1 MIALV
6 PQADSVAGRALK
18 WMGKLLGLR
27 SETVYSRAILL
38 LALLLFVVV
47 GVSVILVWHVV
58 FKQFDNEDEA
68 DLMASAQRVK
78 MHLKAGDPG
87 DIGQNLAGISAL
99 LGRRVSLEAGGG
111 SAENSGGG
119 ISLRVSADG
128 SQQAVF
134 GVTGRDGK
142 FLGSVIVGGR
152 GPFHLAGELAA
163 RIFVV
168 GVAVVGG
175 VMLILMLI
183 VVDRTVLS
191 RIQLLAGRVEG
202 EKRSERLPVR
212 LDVPGDDEIAQLAES
227 IEELARLVQAAE
239 REYRSVVEDQTESI
253 CRFDAAWRIGVFNR
267 AFEDLCET
275 KPVSGRTTLPE
286 CLVAPAWKA
295 IAGAFKGLTP
305 EKSVAAFTHIV
316 QKGDDPAV
324 WYRSTLRANFDA
336 EGRPAGGQWIA
347 TNVSTEVAAQSEL
360 QESRSQLEELSARLM
375 NLQDDE
381 RRRIARDLHDSTAQ
395 SLSALEMNMSVLES
409 LTDAKKMRQIA
420 SETRAISRQVCRELR
435 NISYLLHP
443 PLLEEE
449 GLAFAI
455 RWFADGFTKRNG
467 IPVTLDLQDDFPRL
481 EPEEETALFR
491 IVQEALGNIY
501 RHAGANKAWIMLRH
515 HDTGEVA
522 LEVRDNGRGLPEG
535 FSFNKSA
542 GVGLGGMRE
551 RMKQFGGTLDVG
563 SSPYGVAV
571 TCRLSG
577 DSSAKTKGA
586 MES

>member
-1 MIALV
+1 MHPTALMGVRAGVLVWRVVFQQFDKEDDADLLATAGRVRMYLKARPPGEIGEDLAVVAALV
-6 PQADSVAGRALK
+6 GRKVSLNPPESLDENPGGTAVLRIAGDGSKSAAFALSSRD
-18 WMGKLLGLR
+18 GAPLGL
-27 SETVYSRAILL
+27 
-38 LALLLFVVV
+38 VV
-47 GVSVILVWHVV
+47 I
-58 FKQFDNEDEA
+58 
-68 DLMASAQRVK
+68 
-78 MHLKAGDPG
+78 
-87 DIGQNLAGISAL
+87 
-99 LGRRVSLEAGGG
+99 
-111 SAENSGGG
+111 
-119 ISLRVSADG
+119 
-128 SQQAVF
+128 
-134 GVTGRDGK
+134 
-142 FLGSVIVGGR
+142 GGR
-152 GPFHLAGELAA
+152 GPLYQAGELAA
-163 RIFVV
+163 RIFVAS
-168 GVAVVGG
+168 VAVVGG

-191 RIQLLAGRVEG
+191 RIQLLAEKVEG
-202 EKRSERLPVR
+202 EKRSDRLPVR

-267 AFEDLCET
+267 AFEDLCEA
-275 KPVSGRTTLPE
+275 KPASGRMVLAE
-286 CLVAPAWKA
+286 CLGAAAWKT

-305 EKSVAAFTHIV
+305 EHPVAAFTHIV
-316 QKGDDPAV
+316 QKGGDPPV

-336 EGRPAGGQWIA
+336 EGNPAGGQWIA
-347 TNVSTEVAAQSEL
+347 TDVSTEVAAQSEL

-409 LTDAKKMRQIA
+409 LTDAKKMRQLA
-420 SETRAISRQVCRELR
+420 SETRVISRQVCRELR

-455 RWFADGFTKRNG
+455 RWFADGFTRRND
-467 IPVTLDLQDDFPRL
+467 IPVTLDLQEDFPRL
-481 EPEEETALFR
+481 KPEEETALFR

-501 RHAGANKAWIMLRH
+501 RHAGADKAWITPQRY
-515 HDTGEVA
+515 DTGLVA
-522 LEVRDNGRGLPEG
+522 LEIRDNGSGLPEG
-535 FSFNKSA
+535 FTFNKSA

-551 RMKQFGGTLDVG
+551 RMKQLDGTLEVD

-571 TCRLSG
+571 RCRLG
-577 DSSAKTKGA
+577 GGG
-586 MES
+586 ES

>member
-1 MIALV
+1 MITLV
-6 PQADSVAGRALK
+6 PRADSLAGRILK
-18 WMGKLLGLR
+18 WMGRMLGLR

-47 GVSVILVWHVV
+47 GMSVVLVWHAV
-58 FKQFDNEDEA
+58 FQQFDNEDEA
-68 DLMASAQRVK
+68 DLMAAAERVSL
-78 MHLKAGDPG
+78 HLKANPPEEINRDM
-87 DIGQNLAGISAL
+87 ARISAL

-111 SAENSGGG
+111 HGEKEDGG
-119 ISLRVSADG
+119 ISLRVSPDG
-128 SQQAVF
+128 FKSAVF
-134 GVTGRDGK
+134 AVAGRGGE
-142 FLGSVIVGGR
+142 FPGTVVVGGK
-152 GPFHLAGELAA
+152 GPFYKAGELAA
-163 RIFVV
+163 RIFVASMA
-168 GVAVVGG
+168 VAGG

-191 RIQLLAGRVEG
+191 RIQLLAGKVEG

-212 LDVPGDDEIAQLAES
+212 LDVPGNDEIAQLAES
-227 IEELARLVQAAE
+227 IEELARLVQAGE
-239 REYRSVVEDQTESI
+239 HEYRSVVEDQTDSI

-275 KPVSGRTTLPE
+275 KPVSGHAVLPE
-286 CLVAPAWKA
+286 CLGSAAWKT
-295 IAGAFKGLTP
+295 IAGAFRGLAP
-305 EKSVAAFTHIV
+305 EKPVAAFTHIV
-316 QKGDDPAV
+316 QKGDALAV

-347 TNVSTEVAAQSEL
+347 TDVSTEVAAQSEL
-360 QESRSQLEELSARLM
+360 QESRSQLGELSARLM

-409 LTDAKKMRQIA
+409 LSDAKKMRQIA

-455 RWFADGFTKRNG
+455 RWFADGFTKRNE
-467 IPVTLDLQDDFPRL
+467 IPVTLDLQEDFPRL
-481 EPEEETALFR
+481 KPEEETALFR

-501 RHAGANKAWIMLRH
+501 RHAGADKAWITLRH
-515 HDTGEVA
+515 DGTGGTV
-522 LEVRDNGRGLPEG
+522 LEIRDNGRGLPEG

-551 RMKQFGGTLDVG
+551 RMKQLGGTLNVD

-571 TCRLSG
+571 KCRLGG
-577 DSSAKTKGA
+577 DSSAA
-586 MES
+586 AEA